1 MVGWLAAADKVVI
14 VVVTPEFLVVVIDP
28 VVVVVV
34 LPISPVAP
42 ESKIK
47 LSLNQGHE
55 NREPWASQ
63 NSIFLGS
70 MMPQYIAL
78 YMRMEVTCVEQ
89 CRKVE

>member
-1 MVGWLAAADKVVI
+1 MAAADKVVI

-47 LSLNQGHE
+47 LSLNQSHAKQGALGMSKFCIFRQHD
-55 NREPWASQ
+55 AS
-63 NSIFLGS
+63 IYGF
-70 MMPQYIAL
+70 
-78 YMRMEVTCVEQ
+78 VC
-89 CRKVE
+89 